1 MRFRTVLFLSSL
13 YLLCF
18 TVAAWSST
26 FAYQPTSSGS
36 AAVDTKSI
44 SGKIAAVGDSEFS
57 LEVPKA
63 EKPATFQIQIDNDT
77 QLEGTLAVGAQATVD
92 YRTTDGKMIAT
103 HVVVTPASGVGLR

>member
-44 SGKIAAVGDSEFS
+44 SGKIALAHMAAQSTIKLAAVQ
-57 LEVPKA
+57 PY
-63 EKPATFQIQIDNDT
+63 ID
-77 QLEGTLAVGAQATVD
+77 QAMAARTLANHYAEPVELARMQLAQAVVNET
-92 YRTTDGKMIAT
+92 RTGF
-103 HVVVTPASGVGLR
+103 

>member
-26 FAYQPTSSGS
+26 LADQHSSSVS

-57 LEVPKA
+57 LEVPMA
-63 EKPATFQIQIDNDT
+63 EKPATLHIQIDNDT
-77 QLEGTLAVGAQATVD
+77 KLEGTLAVGAQATVD
-92 YRTTDGKMIAT
+92 YHTVEGKLIAT
-103 HVVVTPASGVGLR
+103 HVVVTPASGVNPH